1 MCLKTVKFP
10 IDFFTLFMKRRVLKN
25 IYLFGV
31 FFLFLSCGESD
42 PPIGRFIEE
51 QLERLR
57 AEASVEVLEF
67 YLDKIPTAGATQ
79 IDNNENIITVT
90 VPTGYDLRA
99 VDYFV
104 LHTGDGSS
112 SYGNASLYFPFDFTI
127 VGKNGF
133 DITYTVY
140 TVVDTN
146 GATKKKEYVQVIPKG
161 TKVSDIKLNIADAI
175 PRMAG
180 FSNFVSAKIGDIS
193 IWLPDLSH
201 FGFNFK
207 LMPSGNAIFGTGNM
221 GLPVDRYER
230 SFPVAYPTGNPT
242 GFFDANCMYAGIYY
256 GSTTTIVE
264 ECRLKEP
271 LVFVL
276 TYEVN

>member
-10 IDFFTLFMKRRVLKN
+10 LDFFTLFMKRRVLQN

-127 VGKNGF
+127 IGKNGF

-146 GATKKKEYVQVIPKG
+146 GATKENKHVQIIPYG
-161 TKVSDIKLNIADAI
+161 TSILDIKLNIADAI
-175 PRMAG
+175 PRMLG
-180 FSNFVSAKIGDIS
+180 FKNFVSAKIGDIS
-193 IWLPDLSH
+193 I
-201 FGFNFK
+201 
-207 LMPSGNAIFGTGNM
+207 
-221 GLPVDRYER
+221 DRPNNNDYMIRLELG
-230 SFPVAYPTGNPT
+230 PTGDTFRFPEYIT
-242 GFFDANCMYAGIYY
+242 DGRYDHTHDGFEVDPIVEPEFFDAEYMYAYMDMNPRNDKRY
-256 GSTTTIVE
+256 KLASS
-264 ECRLKEP
+264 